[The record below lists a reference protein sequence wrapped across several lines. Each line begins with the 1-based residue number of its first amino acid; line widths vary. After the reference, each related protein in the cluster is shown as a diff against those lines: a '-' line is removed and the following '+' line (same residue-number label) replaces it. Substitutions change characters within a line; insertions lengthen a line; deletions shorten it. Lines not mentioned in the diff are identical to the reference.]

1 MRKLIPVLLT
11 VLLVIGCR
19 QSDNLADTS
28 TPFEMK
34 NASAEYLTISALPV
48 TPVSGAITSNTTW
61 SGVIELDGV
70 VTVKGGATL
79 SIQPGTFIKGK
90 QNFNNTPKG
99 VLVIAKTG
107 KINATGT
114 ELQPIVFTSFNLLDG
129 DEDTKASPGDF
140 GGVVMLGDAPT
151 NKPSTTVVEGLTGAD
166 YQYGGT
172 NANHNAGILKYVRI
186 EFAGYDL
193 LAPNSGNEI
202 NSLSLGGVGNGT
214 TLDHIQIS
222 YGLDDSFEFFGGTVN
237 ATNLIS
243 FGAQD
248 DNYDFDYGYTGTI
261 SCALALS
268 DYNSQHSQSGNVS
281 DSNGIE
287 SDNNILNVS
296 ATPFT
301 RPVLKNFTIIGANS
315 PLKGG
320 LYENGIHVRR
330 NSKLALEN
338 AVITGYPVGVLLETV
353 SSAPVS
359 VADYSFTNVQAHGFT
374 FAIASK
380 VGFSSSAITIPGV
393 TTSTT
398 NPANLWGMTQPFF
411 NEMTAWNVSSR
422 NCGNFRGVW
431 TKYDF
436 SIVE

>member
-1 MRKLIPVLLT
+1 
-11 VLLVIGCR
+11 
-19 QSDNLADTS
+19 
-28 TPFEMK
+28 
-34 NASAEYLTISALPV
+34 
-48 TPVSGAITSNTTW
+48 
-61 SGVIELDGV
+61 
-70 VTVKGGATL
+70 
-79 SIQPGTFIKGK
+79 
-90 QNFNNTPKG
+90 
-99 VLVIAKTG
+99 
-107 KINATGT
+107 
-114 ELQPIVFTSFNLLDG
+114 
-129 DEDTKASPGDF
+129 
-140 GGVVMLGDAPT
+140 MLGDAPT

-301 RPVLKNFTIIGANS
+301 
-315 PLKGG
+315 
-320 LYENGIHVRR
+320 
-330 NSKLALEN
+330 
-338 AVITGYPVGVLLETV
+338 
-353 SSAPVS
+353 
-359 VADYSFTNVQAHGFT
+359 
-374 FAIASK
+374 
-380 VGFSSSAITIPGV
+380 
-393 TTSTT
+393 
-398 NPANLWGMTQPFF
+398 
-411 NEMTAWNVSSR
+411 
-422 NCGNFRGVW
+422 
-431 TKYDF
+431 
-436 SIVE
+436 